1 MTDILKYC
9 VITVYKKSYNKQF
22 ITGKNKYWYI
32 DLAEKENKK
41 FKVEAI
47 MIDNK
52 VLRYED
58 VPIDDHAHLGKYIIR
73 IVNGSIVVYI
83 VGMLSST

>member
-32 DLAEKENKK
+32 DLAEKENKN

-52 VLRYED
+52 VLGYED
-58 VPIDDHAHLGKYIIR
+58 FPIDDHTQLTKDIIH
-73 IVNGSIVVYI
+73 VVDGIVVVSV
-83 VGMLSST
+83 VGMLSRT